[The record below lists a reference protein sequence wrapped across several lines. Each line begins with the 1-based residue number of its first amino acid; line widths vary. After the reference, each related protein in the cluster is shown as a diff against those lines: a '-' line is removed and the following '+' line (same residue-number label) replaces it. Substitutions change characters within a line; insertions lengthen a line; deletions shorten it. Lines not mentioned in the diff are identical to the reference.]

1 MSEKVICSGWMK
13 KKGGIVKNWKKRW
26 FELRGSRIY
35 YYTENGGELKG
46 TIELS
51 KDSVAKADPDLKNQP
66 ALSVQSNARSRIY
79 QMVTDSKEERD
90 HWVSEI
96 NDFVRTLGGGG
107 GGALQKS
114 RTTPVFSSS
123 MKKEEAK
130 PKKKEPDMEVYVPKE
145 EQVVVRAAAK
155 KRKPPSRPQKH

>member
-90 HWVSEI
+90 RWVSEI

-107 GGALQKS
+107 GALQKS
-114 RTTPVFSSS
+114 HTTPVFSSS